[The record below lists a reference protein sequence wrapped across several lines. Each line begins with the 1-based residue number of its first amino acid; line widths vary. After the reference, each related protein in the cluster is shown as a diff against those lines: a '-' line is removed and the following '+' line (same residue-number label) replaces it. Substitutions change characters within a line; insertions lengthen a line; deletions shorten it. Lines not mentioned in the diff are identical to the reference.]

1 MKRKLLLAL
10 VVMICVGGTS
20 FAQQRPHYT
29 QYILNNYIINPAVA
43 GIENYVDVKISHRH
57 QWVGL
62 DGAPV
67 TTYLTIHAPL
77 HKSDFER
84 ETATTIHAAG
94 ENPRGRAYWQ
104 GYTKAEPHHGI
115 GFTML
120 NDRTGPLN
128 RFAAYGTYAYHVG
141 ISERTSLSAGISA
154 GVQNW
159 SLNAGKLD
167 FGTANPV
174 DPSVAGTGYLNKLRP
189 DVNAGLWLYS
199 ADYFVGLAAQ
209 NIVPS
214 KLKYAEDTVRLA
226 DGKIIPHMFLQA
238 GYKMFLSDDFTF
250 LPSVLVK
257 YLNPLPIGVDVNA
270 KLQYRDLLWAGAS
283 YRIEDGYSAMIGLN
297 VNSSFNIGYAHDFTT
312 SRLNTVSSGTHEVVV
327 GFLLGNRYGDW
338 CPRNLW

>member
-1 MKRKLLLAL
+1 MKRKLLLVP
-10 VVMICVGGTS
+10 VVLACVAVQS

-67 TTYLTIHAPL
+67 TTYLTLHAPL
-77 HKSDFER
+77 HKSDYER
-84 ETATTIHAAG
+84 ETPTTVHASN

-104 GYTKAEPHHGI
+104 EYTKAEPHHGI

-128 RFAAYGTYAYHVG
+128 RFAAYGTYAYHIG
-141 ISERTSLSAGISA
+141 IYERTSLSAGISA

-159 SLNAGKLD
+159 SLNASKLD
-167 FGTANPV
+167 FGAANPI
-174 DPSVAGTGYLNKLRP
+174 DPSVAGTGYLNRLRP
-189 DVNAGLWLYS
+189 DVNAGLWMYS
-199 ADYFVGLAAQ
+199 ANYFVGVAAQ
-209 NIVPS
+209 NIIPS
-214 KLKYAEDTVRLA
+214 KLKYAEDTVRLS

-238 GYKMFLSDDFTF
+238 GYRMFLSDDFSF

-257 YLNPLPIGVDVNA
+257 YINPLPIGVDVNA
-270 KLQYRDLLWAGAS
+270 KVQYRDLLWVGAS
-283 YRIEDGYSAMIGLN
+283 YRLDDGYSAMLG
-297 VNSSFNIGYAHDFTT
+297 VNINSTINLGYAHDFTT
-312 SRLNTVSSGTHEVVV
+312 SRLNTVSRGTHEVVI